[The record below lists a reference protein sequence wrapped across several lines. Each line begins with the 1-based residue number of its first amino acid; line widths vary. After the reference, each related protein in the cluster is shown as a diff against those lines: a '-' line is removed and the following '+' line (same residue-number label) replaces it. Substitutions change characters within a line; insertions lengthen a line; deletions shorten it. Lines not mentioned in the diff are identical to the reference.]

1 MQVHCADAQLLR
13 LHASLLVLRGVIAAT
28 AQVAAMPWGEVCTLW
43 KEYMTAIADSLA
55 AAGAPSGAPAPR
67 LARMLYEA
75 GMPRSPQRG
84 AQRSHKA
91 HGDAV

>member
-1 MQVHCADAQLLR
+1 MLALQ
-13 LHASLLVLRGVIAAT
+13 GVRTPT

-75 GMPRSPQRG
+75 GMPRPPPPPPSPPRG
-84 AQRSHKA
+84 RPQLT
-91 HGDAV
+91 